1 MTKECGGAQAQ
12 GIDAIIG
19 QLPPDYRDKE
29 NPTLYDHPAPVINV
43 PDVEKPVPD
52 VNKNFVPIGRWVI
65 PRGGEYFFTPSISGL
80 QDTLCKA

>member
-1 MTKECGGAQAQ
+1 M
-12 GIDAIIG
+12 
-19 QLPPDYRDKE
+19 
-29 NPTLYDHPAPVINV
+29 

-52 VNKNFVPIGRWVI
+52 VNKHFITIGRWVI